1 MVVLPF
7 SVLFRSCILFGCIFY
22 CWLQNTAGIVN
33 DEVDGNNICSFRK
46 KKGIKS
52 TTKHAPLL
60 ENEKVEPSLTSK
72 IPDPHP
78 LQGTIVS
85 SGPPLHHSLQNLTN
99 FPLVENHRGDRGS
112 SHFGSNVKEDMSGET
127 HDIPENADSG
137 KIAIEKMQ
145 EGTETSGKTKL
156 SVGAQSTSNTEKA
169 ECTETVCEEE
179 DSEKTEHKQ
188 EVWGRMDEENSKFH
202 MTKMGSLEST
212 ATTRGSDAAVSFTP
226 GISKQS
232 LQELKKL
239 LSEGP
244 LPAHG
249 TIYKSG
255 SNGTVSQQN
264 LKPMEKRA
272 EKSGRPFET
281 LSLHFGKE
289 NQKYHSFLKEE
300 AGQQSKPLLVL
311 SSADSDQP
319 QPAGGEVDQPFLKEP
334 ETSMSAESSA
344 PEILFDSSAGNSGKD
359 I

>member
-22 CWLQNTAGIVN
+22 CWLQNTAGIGN

-52 TTKHAPLL
+52 TTKNAPLL
-60 ENEKVEPSLTSK
+60 ENEKIEPSLTSK

-85 SGPPLHHSLQNLTN
+85 SESPLHHSLQNLTN

-112 SHFGSNVKEDMSGET
+112 SHFASSVKEDMSGKT

-145 EGTETSGKTKL
+145 EGTETPGKTKL
-156 SVGAQSTSNTEKA
+156 SMGVQSTSNTEKVK
-169 ECTETVCEEE
+169 CTETVCEEE

-188 EVWGRMDEENSKFH
+188 EDWGRTAEENSEFH
-202 MTKMGSLEST
+202 LTKMGSLEST
-212 ATTRGSDAAVSFTP
+212 ATTQGCDTAVSFAP

-244 LPAHG
+244 LPAHAPNYRG
-249 TIYKSG
+249 G
-255 SNGTVSQQN
+255 SSGTVGQQN
-264 LKPMEKRA
+264 LKPVENRA
-272 EKSGRPFET
+272 EKPGRPFET
-281 LSLHFGKE
+281 LSVHFGKE
-289 NQKYHSFLKEE
+289 NRKYHSFHKEE

-311 SSADSDQP
+311 SSAGSDQP
-319 QPAGGEVDQPFLKEP
+319 QPAGGELDQPFLKQS
-334 ETSMSAESSA
+334 ETSTSAESSA